1 MAAYRD
7 VSECLYV
14 QLLGWSVNV
23 CLVSLRVFLCTPGIV
38 CVSFHMVVFVKV
50 CYSASNSIVE
60 YKCLCQHA
68 SRLRLCMCAS
78 SSSLCTYVSWY
89 QEDATR
95 FSLFMLL

>member
-1 MAAYRD
+1 MC
-7 VSECLYV
+7 VLCLCV
-14 QLLGWSVNV
+14 HSCAHQE
-23 CLVSLRVFLCTPGIV
+23 LCV

>member
-1 MAAYRD
+1 M
-7 VSECLYV
+7 
-14 QLLGWSVNV
+14 
-23 CLVSLRVFLCTPGIV
+23 CLVSLRAFLCTPGIVCV